1 MSDAPKLRSVV
12 TNTVSDAKGAAPA
25 ARTLNEQPRPDG
37 WPEPEAAPVEAEKPT
52 GSYFERWK
60 KMPTKE
66 RIRMPLFIGIPA
78 LVVLIALFIYLSGG
92 RYVSTDNAYVGA
104 DKVMMAPEVTGTIV
118 TVAVKEG
125 QHVNAGDVLFQVD
138 QEPYRIALDAANS
151 QLEAARIQLASLKE
165 NYLKALK
172 DIDMA
177 SNAAGVR
184 SKELE
189 RKVQLA
195 QRKFASQADVDA
207 AQLNTA
213 MTAGYV
219 GSLQQQ
225 SKAILA
231 QLDNDPNLP
240 AERFPAYRQAKAAVD
255 AAQRNLRLTTVTAPI
270 AGIAT
275 QTNMLVVGR
284 HVTLGAPALVVVS
297 EDNVWVDAN
306 PKETDIEHLKAG
318 DTVEIDIDAYPDITF
333 TGTVAS
339 IGPGTGAEFS
349 VLPAQNS
356 SGNWVKVIQRVPVR
370 IRIERKPG
378 DPALRAGMS
387 ANVTID
393 SGHSRSIFDLF

>member
-12 TNTVSDAKGAAPA
+12 TNTAADAKASAPA
-25 ARTLNEQPRPDG
+25 ARALNEQPKPDG
-37 WPEPEAAPVEAEKPT
+37 WPEPEAAPPEVEKPA

-60 KMPTKE
+60 KMPMKE
-66 RIRMPLFIGIPA
+66 RIRLPLFFGIPA
-78 LVVLIALFIYLSGG
+78 LVAIIALLVYLSGG

-104 DKVMMAPEVTGTIV
+104 DKVMMAPEVTGAIV
-118 TVAVKEG
+118 NVAVKEG

-138 QEPYRIALDAANS
+138 PEPYRIALDAANS
-151 QLEAARIQLASLKE
+151 QLEAARIQLATLKE

-184 SKELE
+184 NKELE

-195 QRKFASQADVDA
+195 QRKFASQADVDT

-240 AERFPAYRQAKAAVD
+240 VERFPAYRQAKAAVD
-255 AAQRNLRLTTVTAPI
+255 AADRNLRLTTVTAPI

-275 QTNMLVVGR
+275 QTNMLVIGR